1 MVGLKFVIEYGEAVN
16 GSGFAAEHEGT
27 ECDRQGA
34 GANSV
39 DFRRSV
45 VALWSDPDRKFARRL
60 AMLSGISID
69 MFAGMFCVRL
79 QRGNQSQ
86 LGLTRVSQSVSG
98 VHW

>member
-16 GSGFAAEHEGT
+16 GSGLAAEHEGT
-27 ECDRQGA
+27 ECDWQGA

-69 MFAGMFCVRL
+69 MFAGMFCVGL
-79 QRGNQSQ
+79 QRGN
-86 LGLTRVSQSVSG
+86 
-98 VHW
+98 